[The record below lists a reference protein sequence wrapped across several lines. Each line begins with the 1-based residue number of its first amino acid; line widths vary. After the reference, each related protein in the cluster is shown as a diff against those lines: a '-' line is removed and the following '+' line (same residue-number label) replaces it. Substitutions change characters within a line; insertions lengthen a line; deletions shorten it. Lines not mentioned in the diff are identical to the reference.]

1 MYDQKKARQ
10 QWQNT
15 ANNAQGGIFEELIK
29 TACII
34 YRHQR
39 RAEIDKVP
47 EPFRVTQKHANGLF
61 TGRFTAPAQ
70 PDFSG
75 TLAGGRAI
83 HFEAKFTTTDQMKR
97 AALTDEQMDRLERHT
112 EAGALTGVC
121 VGIKDKFYFV
131 PWGIWKDMKGIYGR
145 QYVTAEDIEPYRV
158 KFGGAVMFL
167 DYANEGRKEV

>member
-1 MYDQKKARQ
+1 MNDQRQ
-10 QWQNT
+10 LRTKLRNMT
-15 ANNAQGGIFEELIK
+15 NNAQGSIFEELIK
-29 TACII
+29 TGCII

-97 AALTDEQMDRLERHT
+97 AALTDEQMERLEGHT
-112 EAGALTGVC
+112 EIGAMTGIC
-121 VGIKDKFYFV
+121 VGIKDQFFFV
-131 PWGIWKDMKGIYGR
+131 PWGVWKNMKGIYGR
-145 QYVTAEDIEPYRV
+145 QYVTAADIEPYRV
-158 KFGGAVMFL
+158 KFNGAVMFL
-167 DYANEGRKEV
+167 DYVNEGRKEA

>member
-10 QWQNT
+10 QWQNK
-15 ANNAQGGIFEELIK
+15 ANNAQGGIFENLIK
-29 TACII
+29 AGCVI

-61 TGRFTAPAQ
+61 TGRFIAPAQ

-75 TLAGGRAI
+75 TLAGGKAI

-97 AALTDEQMDRLERHT
+97 AALTDEQMERLDGHT
-112 EAGALTGVC
+112 ELGAFTGVC
-121 VGIKDKFYFV
+121 VGIQDKFFFV
-131 PWGIWKDMKGIYGR
+131 PWAAWKNMKEIYGR
-145 QYVTAEDIEPYRV
+145 QYVTAADIEEYRV
-158 KFGGAVMFL
+158 RFNGAVMFL
-167 DYANEGRKEV
+167 DYVYERGNRA